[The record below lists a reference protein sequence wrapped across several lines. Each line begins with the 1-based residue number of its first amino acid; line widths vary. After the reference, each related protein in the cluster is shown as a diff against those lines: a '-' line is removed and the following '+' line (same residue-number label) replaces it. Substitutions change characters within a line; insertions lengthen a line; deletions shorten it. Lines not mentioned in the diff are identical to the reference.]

1 LKGVD
6 EPWRHDGNVFRTGP
20 HDFHE
25 DSRERNWNI
34 YNMRVIEKRTL
45 EHIAKVHGLSRER
58 IRQIVFK
65 GERLMA
71 LRKWV
76 RGENKKQAE
85 MAIGALPLST
95 RMRNAMMNELG
106 PDWWKVNILLFCAA
120 TSKEE
125 MRRWPNVGNKTLNDL
140 HEMLQKVDRDAA
152 NLWASRNRENNNP
165 SEHG

>member
-6 EPWRHDGNVFRTGP
+6 EPWQHDGDVFRKGP
-20 HDFHE
+20 HDFHP

-65 GERLMA
+65 GERMMA

-85 MAIGALPLST
+85 MAVGALPLST
-95 RMRNAMMNELG
+95 RMRNAMRNELG
-106 PDWWKVNILLFCAA
+106 PDWWKVNILLFCAT

-125 MRRWPNVGNKTLNDL
+125 MRRWPTVGNKTLNDL
-140 HEMLQKVDRDAA
+140 HAMLQKVDRDAT
-152 NLWASRNRENNNP
+152 NLWASRNRENDHS

>member
-1 LKGVD
+1 LKGID

-58 IRQIVFK
+58 VRQIVWK
-65 GERLMA
+65 GGRLMA
-71 LRKWV
+71 LREWV

-95 RMRNAMMNELG
+95 RMRNAIRKELG
-106 PDWWKVNILLFCAA
+106 PDWWKVNILLFCAT
-120 TSKEE
+120 TSKKE
-125 MRRWPNVGNKTLNDL
+125 MRLWPNVGNKTLNDL
-140 HEMLQKVDRDAA
+140 HEMLQKVDQDAA
-152 NLWASRNRENNNP
+152 NLWASRDRKNDHS

>member
-6 EPWRHDGNVFRTGP
+6 EPWQHEGNVFRTGP

-45 EHIAKVHGLSRER
+45 EFISLKVHGLSRAR
-58 IRQIVFK
+58 GSARSYYK

-71 LRKWV
+71 LSARWV

-85 MAIGALPLST
+85 MAIGALPLSLRACPET
-95 RMRNAMMNELG
+95 R
-106 PDWWKVNILLFCAA
+106 
-120 TSKEE
+120 
-125 MRRWPNVGNKTLNDL
+125 
-140 HEMLQKVDRDAA
+140 
-152 NLWASRNRENNNP
+152 
-165 SEHG
+165 